1 MRCKWLWIRN
11 KQLFGK
17 LPTNSLQQIL
27 SHRSVTKS
35 SGAQTMCRFEE
46 RSSQF
51 VPRRVQVKFD
61 EFQIPVNDG
70 CRIVVNWIPIRSCNR
85 STPIFLSS
93 RDTKRRNRWKTSLLS
108 SFDGEPIPGS
118 VMIETSFSTLERV
131 PEFDASQFDTSKP
144 SVIAYQAN
152 DFTDQ
157 PIPRV
162 QFRVK
167 NNVFD
172 LISSNIND
180 LSITQTT

>member
-1 MRCKWLWIRN
+1 MRCERSWIRD
-11 KQLFGK
+11 KQLFGE

-27 SHRSVTKS
+27 SHRSVAKS
-35 SGAQTMCRFEE
+35 PGAQTMCRLEE
-46 RSSQF
+46 RSTQL
-51 VPRRVQVKFD
+51 VARRVLVHFH
-61 EFQIPVNDG
+61 EFQVPVDDWS
-70 CRIVVNWIPIRSCNR
+70 RIVVDWIPIRSRNR

-93 RDTKRRNRWKTSLLS
+93 RDAKRRNRWKTSLLS
-108 SFDGEPIPGS
+108 SFYGEPIPGS
-118 VMIETSFSTLERV
+118 VMIETFFSTLKRV
-131 PEFDASQFDTSKP
+131 TEFDASQFDTSKP

-162 QFRVK
+162 QLRVK